1 MVMLYVYSRSIV
13 TYMTHCHSH
22 DPLSIIC
29 NVCQDMEIHVRN
41 IDQPQAIAW
50 FPDPS
55 NQPQA
60 AMNSEMC
67 RVGLNICGV
76 SHDVNMPLRL
86 QFEVRS
92 IDLTSDGVSA
102 GSHCLRDYCLCSV
115 NRRSSPA
122 PKHIALACSA
132 PHSCQVISRG
142 NYPATP
148 PHSTFRC

>member
-1 MVMLYVYSRSIV
+1 
-13 TYMTHCHSH
+13 
-22 DPLSIIC
+22 
-29 NVCQDMEIHVRN
+29 
-41 IDQPQAIAW
+41 
-50 FPDPS
+50 
-55 NQPQA
+55 
-60 AMNSEMC
+60 MNSEMC

-102 GSHCLRDYCLCSV
+102 GSHGLRDCCLCSV

-142 NYPATP
+142 NYPVTP
-148 PHSTFRC
+148 PHSSAVELFTEYRKQLSYLLILSRAYISHSYYYIYYLYTGSIYR

>member
-1 MVMLYVYSRSIV
+1 
-13 TYMTHCHSH
+13 
-22 DPLSIIC
+22 
-29 NVCQDMEIHVRN
+29 
-41 IDQPQAIAW
+41 
-50 FPDPS
+50 
-55 NQPQA
+55 
-60 AMNSEMC
+60 MNSEMC

-102 GSHCLRDYCLCSV
+102 GSHCLRDCCLCSV

-132 PHSCQVISRG
+132 PNSCQVISRG
-142 NYPATP
+142 NYPGTP
-148 PHSTFRC
+148 PRSSALELFTECRKQLSYLLILSRAYIGHSHYCVYYLYTGSIYR